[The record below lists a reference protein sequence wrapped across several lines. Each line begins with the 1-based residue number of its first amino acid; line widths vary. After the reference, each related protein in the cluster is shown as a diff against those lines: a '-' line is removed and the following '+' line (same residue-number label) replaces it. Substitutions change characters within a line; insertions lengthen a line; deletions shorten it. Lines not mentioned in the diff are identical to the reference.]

1 MIKQRTLT
9 LAIAGLF
16 ALSAADSALARK
28 HHHAAAQKPAEAVA
42 PAVETKA
49 SQPIGKLVEY
59 TELEQRV
66 GSDLVIE
73 TTFDTVRRGKL
84 IKYTNPGLTIQ
95 LGPEHGSVELT
106 VPRETIRNVSVVLPP
121 AQEAAP
127 AAATAP
133 PPATTPAPAKTQPG
147 ASSAKKN

>member
-1 MIKQRTLT
+1 MIKQRTLI
-9 LAIAGLF
+9 LAIASIV
-16 ALSAADSALARK
+16 ALGGADCALARK
-28 HHHAAAQKPAEAVA
+28 HHPAAQKPAETPAA
-42 PAVETKA
+42 AVEAKP

-84 IKYTNPGLTIQ
+84 VKYTNPGITIQ
-95 LGPEHGSVELT
+95 LGPEHGAVELS

-121 AQEAAP
+121 AEAPAGEAPPAP
-127 AAATAP
+127 AA
-133 PPATTPAPAKTQPG
+133 TPAPVKTQPG
-147 ASSAKKN
+147 TSSAKKN

>member
-1 MIKQRTLT
+1 MIKHRYLI
-9 LAIAGLF
+9 LAVAGTF
-16 ALSAADSALARK
+16 ALAGADLALARK
-28 HHHAAAQKPAEAVA
+28 HHPAAAHNAADAATPAA
-42 PAVETKA
+42 PAKA

-84 IKYTNPGLTIQ
+84 VKYTNPGIAIQ
-95 LGPEHGSVELT
+95 LGPEHGAVELS

-121 AQEAAP
+121 AEAPAGEAPPAP
-127 AAATAP
+127 AA
-133 PPATTPAPAKTQPG
+133 TPAPVKTQPG
-147 ASSAKKN
+147 TSSAKKN

>member
-1 MIKQRTLT
+1 MIKQRNLI
-9 LAIAGLF
+9 LAIAGIV
-16 ALSAADSALARK
+16 ALCGADSALARK
-28 HHHAAAQKPAEAVA
+28 HHPAAAQKAGETAA
-42 PAVETKA
+42 PAVEPKP
-49 SQPIGKLVEY
+49 SQPIGAMVEY
-59 TELEQRV
+59 TELEQRI

-95 LGPEHGSVELT
+95 LGPEHGSVELS

-121 AQEAAP
+121 AEAP
-127 AAATAP
+127 AGEVVPSPAA
-133 PPATTPAPAKTQPG
+133 TPAPAKTQSG